1 MSTLLRKRRFV
12 WFVALGLLVIL
23 AASGYFS
30 GRRYLEASEWVTHTF
45 EVTEAIDAVLSSVQ
59 EVENGQR
66 GFLLSGD
73 PAFLGGY
80 AAARAALPAELEH
93 LRALSRDNP
102 VQQGRIEK
110 LDAVIAAKLAFSA
123 KTIELEQS
131 GGDSAGLIK
140 SGRGRLLMDQVRAIA
155 LEMRGAEKQ
164 LLAARTERAAGA
176 QRQTVLMSLLGVAIT
191 LGLVLFSLAVVHRDL
206 RELRGLSEDLAV
218 AEKMFRELAEN
229 ASELVLLVDIDG
241 RVTYVSPSCQRL
253 LGYEPAEFQAL
264 EPASLVEAED
274 LDAVRA
280 WVQGMLDGGQ
290 QLGSMNLRYRTK
302 RGEFRWFDVSATILR
317 DGTESAPSILLS
329 ARDIHERRLAQDALE
344 QKKGELEELSAT
356 DGLTGLLNR
365 RGFMER
371 ALKALEGSR
380 VDERSLAIVFVD
392 LDGLKPIND
401 QLGHEAGDRAISEA
415 ARVLRQICRGG
426 DLVARLGG
434 DEFAVLAHDLTTD
447 GFGFFKNRV
456 EGALRNLNAE
466 SDRPFQLGFSLG
478 AAFWEATSDESLDS
492 LLKRADATMYE
503 EKRRRKAARAS

>member
-1 MSTLLRKRRFV
+1 MSTFLRKRRFV

-23 AASGYFS
+23 TVSGYFS
-30 GRRYLEASEWVTHTF
+30 GRRYLDASEWVTHTF
-45 EVTEAIDAVLSSVQ
+45 EVTDAIDQVLSSVQ
-59 EVENGQR
+59 DVENGQR

-73 PAFLGGY
+73 PAFLLAY
-80 AAARAALPAELEH
+80 DAARSELPKELRRLRDLPRENPGQERRIQKLTKTVADKLEFAAT
-93 LRALSRDNP
+93 
-102 VQQGRIEK
+102 
-110 LDAVIAAKLAFSA
+110 
-123 KTIELEQS
+123 TIELKKK
-131 GGDSAGLIK
+131 GGDVTGLIT
-140 SGRGRLLMDQVRAIA
+140 SGRGRILMDEVRATA
-155 LEMRGAEKQ
+155 AEMRQVEKR
-164 LLAARTERAAGA
+164 LLAERTERAAGA
-176 QRQTVLMSLLGVAIT
+176 QQQTVLMSILGVAVT
-191 LGLVLFSLAVVHRDL
+191 LGLVLFSLAMVHRDL
-206 RELRGLSEDLAV
+206 REMRVLSEDLAV

-229 ASELVLLVDIDG
+229 ATELVLLVDIEG
-241 RVTYVSPSCQRL
+241 RVTYVSPSCKRL
-253 LGYEPAEFQAL
+253 LGYEPAEFQLL
-264 EPASLVEAED
+264 EPASLVEAEE
-274 LDAVRA
+274 LDAVRT
-280 WVQGMLDGGQ
+280 WIQGMLDGGE

-371 ALKALEGSR
+371 ALKALEGAR
-380 VDERSLAIVFVD
+380 VDERSLAIVFID

-415 ARVLRQICRGG
+415 AHVLRQICRGG

-434 DEFAVLAHDLTTD
+434 DEFAVLAHDLTRD

-456 EGALRNLNAE
+456 EGALRNLNAA

-478 AAFWEATSDESLDS
+478 AAFWDATSDESLDS
-492 LLKRADATMYE
+492 LLKRADEVMYA
-503 EKRRRKAARAS
+503 EKRRRKAERAS